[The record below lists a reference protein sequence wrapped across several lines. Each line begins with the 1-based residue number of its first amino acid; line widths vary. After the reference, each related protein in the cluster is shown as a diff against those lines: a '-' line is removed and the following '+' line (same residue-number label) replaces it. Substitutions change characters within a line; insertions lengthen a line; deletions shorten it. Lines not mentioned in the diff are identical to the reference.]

1 MSYQDSGEE
10 QGGAYSNE
18 VGSFP
23 RDFGYTPF
31 SESECNTSLNNDEQK
46 PRILLMG
53 LRRSGKSSIQ
63 KVVFHKMSPNET
75 LFLESTNKIVKDD
88 INNSSFVQF
97 QIWDFPGQIDF
108 FDPGFDSE
116 MIFKGCGALV
126 FVIDARDDYIEALTK
141 LNKTV
146 LKAHAVN
153 KQIKF
158 EVFIHK
164 VDGISD
170 DLKMETQRDI
180 HQRASDDLVDAG
192 YDRIHL
198 SFHLTSIY
206 DHSIFEA
213 FSKVVQKLIPQL
225 PKLENLLNIFITN
238 SGIEKAFLFDVVSKI
253 YIATDSSP
261 VDMQSY
267 ELCCDMIDVVIDL
280 SSIYG
285 SDSGTAF
292 DDQSSSLIKLNNS
305 TVLYLREVNKF
316 LALVLILREYSFSR
330 QGVIDFNF
338 LCFKEA
344 IHKVFEIKKCA
355 EIYEEDDVEEEDV
368 DEDNLDETADDE
380 PFDRSQYIQTKFES

>member
-1 MSYQDSGEE
+1 MYLQSSYQDSGEE
-10 QGGAYSNE
+10 QTGYSHD

-23 RDFGYTPF
+23 KDFGYIPF
-31 SESECNTSLNNDEQK
+31 DDNECATTSSNDEQK

-108 FDPGFDSE
+108 FDPAFDSE

-141 LNKTV
+141 LNKTI
-146 LKAHAVN
+146 LKAYEVN

-180 HQRASDDLVDAG
+180 RQRATDDLADAG
-192 YDRIHL
+192 FDRIHL

-225 PKLENLLNIFITN
+225 PKLENLLNIFITVTYFF
-238 SGIEKAFLFDVVSKI
+238 IHFL
-253 YIATDSSP
+253 T
-261 VDMQSY
+261 
-267 ELCCDMIDVVIDL
+267 
-280 SSIYG
+280 
-285 SDSGTAF
+285 
-292 DDQSSSLIKLNNS
+292 
-305 TVLYLREVNKF
+305 
-316 LALVLILREYSFSR
+316 
-330 QGVIDFNF
+330 
-338 LCFKEA
+338 
-344 IHKVFEIKKCA
+344 
-355 EIYEEDDVEEEDV
+355 
-368 DEDNLDETADDE
+368 
-380 PFDRSQYIQTKFES
+380 